1 MGGSLTIGSTVNPAD
16 STVTWASS
24 NDTIASVS
32 DGVVTAKSAGSAT
45 ITATATYGGQTASA
59 TCAITVYEP
68 SIELDKST
76 DAVTVNNSTTLT
88 ATTIP
93 ATAEVTWT
101 SNDED
106 IALVEDGVVSGVSTG
121 TAVITASITI
131 EGINYTDT
139 CEVTVGTE

>member
-1 MGGSLTIGSTVNPAD
+1 MGGSLTIGSTVHPAE
-16 STVTWASS
+16 STVAWDSS
-24 NDTIASVS
+24 DDAIASVNN
-32 DGVVTAKSAGSAT
+32 GIVTAESAGSAT

-59 TCAITVYEP
+59 TCAITVYKP
-68 SIELDKST
+68 SIELDKAT
-76 DAVTVNNSTTLT
+76 NMVTVNNSTTLT

-131 EGINYTDT
+131 EGISYTDT
-139 CEVTVGTE
+139 CEVTVEA